1 MRKILLVDDDP
12 SLLSAL
18 TTILEHGGFAVISA
32 KNGADALK
40 AVHVNSPDAIV
51 SDVMMPVMN
60 GIELWR
66 LLALHPIYASIPFLL
81 QSAVGTIPSDVRPTA
96 FFRKPYSPA
105 KLLRL
110 LEEWTGA

>member
-1 MRKILLVDDDP
+1 MRKILLVDDDL

-18 TTILEHGGFAVISA
+18 TDLLKHGGFGVISA

-40 AVHVNSPDAIV
+40 AIHVDIPDAIV
-51 SDVMMPVMN
+51 SDVMMPVMS
-60 GIELWR
+60 GVELWR
-66 LLALHPIYASIPFLL
+66 LLALHPVYASIPFLL
-81 QSAVGTIPSDVRPTA
+81 QSAIDTIPPDVCPTA

-105 KLLRL
+105 ELIRL